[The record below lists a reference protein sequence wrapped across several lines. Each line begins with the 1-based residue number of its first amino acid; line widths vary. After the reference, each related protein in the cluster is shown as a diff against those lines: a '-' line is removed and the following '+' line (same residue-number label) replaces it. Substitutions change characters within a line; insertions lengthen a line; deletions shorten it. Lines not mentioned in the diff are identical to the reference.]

1 MTKADIAE
9 KLYESF
15 SDLSKARC
23 FEFVDTVF
31 DTMKKTLASGEEMK
45 IARFGKFELQDKRA
59 RNGRNPTTGEKLTI
73 SKRRIVA
80 FKVSNTLREEMNTE
94 PISQTPER

>member
-1 MTKADIAE
+1 MTKADITE

-15 SDLSKARC
+15 TDLSKARC
-23 FEFVDTVF
+23 FEIVDTVF

-59 RNGRNPTTGEKLTI
+59 RNGRNPHTGKKLII
-73 SKRRIVA
+73 SKRRIVS
-80 FKVSNTLREEMNTE
+80 FKVSNTLRDEMNAHPLTQK
-94 PISQTPER
+94 P